1 MARSL
6 LVVPVLASLWVFSA
20 WAENQAQ
27 IVSGKVVLEEGT
39 PPPEPVAVD
48 LICNAS
54 LLSQEMTSRK
64 GQFTFQLGSRDSTYL
79 DSSISRPPEAETFDA
94 GANRFLP
101 HTRAG
106 RTGRNDFREVSGVNL
121 KDCELRA
128 SLPGFSSDTVRL
140 GLGTVAGHT
149 EDVGVIVL
157 RRRSQ
162 VKGTTVSLK
171 TLAAPK
177 KARKAYESAKKEL
190 SKDKIDYLKAIKDLE
205 DAVASY
211 PEFSAAWDL
220 LGLSR
225 LALKDVSGARE
236 AFEHAVAS
244 ESKYIAPYLSLAM
257 LELRAR
263 RWQEALQ
270 WSKRALE
277 LNRHLSKAHYFHG
290 LANFYSGQMK
300 VAEESFREVQ
310 KSEGAAHHPLTS
322 YLLGTILAQ
331 KGSFRSAAAE
341 FRYYLQAQ
349 PGSPIAA
356 NVRKQLAEWEEQS
369 LIDPPS

>member
-48 LICNAS
+48 LICNGS

-64 GQFTFQLGSRDSTYL
+64 GQFTFHLGSRDSTYL
-79 DSSISRPPEAETFDA
+79 DSSVSRPPEAETFDA

-106 RTGRNDFREVSGVNL
+106 RTGRNDFREMSGVNL

-157 RRRSQ
+157 RRRAQ
-162 VKGTTVSLK
+162 VEGTTVSLK

-190 SKDKIDYLKAIKDLE
+190 SKEKIDYLKAIGDLE

-211 PEFSAAWDL
+211 LEFSAAWDL

-225 LALKDVSGARE
+225 LALKDVSG
-236 AFEHAVAS
+236 
-244 ESKYIAPYLSLAM
+244 L
-257 LELRAR
+257 
-263 RWQEALQ
+263 
-270 WSKRALE
+270 
-277 LNRHLSKAHYFHG
+277 
-290 LANFYSGQMK
+290 
-300 VAEESFREVQ
+300 
-310 KSEGAAHHPLTS
+310 
-322 YLLGTILAQ
+322 
-331 KGSFRSAAAE
+331 
-341 FRYYLQAQ
+341 
-349 PGSPIAA
+349 
-356 NVRKQLAEWEEQS
+356 
-369 LIDPPS
+369 

>member
-128 SLPGFSSDTVRL
+128 SLLGFSSDTVRL

-190 SKDKIDYLKAIKDLE
+190 SKEKIDYLNSLGISIRSE
-205 DAVASY
+205 ASCN
-211 PEFSAAWDL
+211 S
-220 LGLSR
+220 
-225 LALKDVSGARE
+225 
-236 AFEHAVAS
+236 
-244 ESKYIAPYLSLAM
+244 
-257 LELRAR
+257 
-263 RWQEALQ
+263 
-270 WSKRALE
+270 
-277 LNRHLSKAHYFHG
+277 
-290 LANFYSGQMK
+290 
-300 VAEESFREVQ
+300 
-310 KSEGAAHHPLTS
+310 
-322 YLLGTILAQ
+322 
-331 KGSFRSAAAE
+331 
-341 FRYYLQAQ
+341 
-349 PGSPIAA
+349 
-356 NVRKQLAEWEEQS
+356 
-369 LIDPPS
+369 